1 MTFNM
6 KGSPAK
12 LGTIQGTAGHA
23 SALKQKAKTYDEAF
37 VDNLDYQDDEGEG
50 AEHTR
55 TQNYGKKDQWGRK
68 YEGSNVKG
76 VKGGQSQEDVD
87 EHKKA
92 NPDTKMKVGDYKSGK
107 YDHEADDRGK
117 ADFKKAAK
125 AWNMKTYGTTEP
137 TRDAKKGGMTKKEL
151 AAQYKASKTTVEPAK
166 TETPVTTDKPTEKT
180 KVLESKTFVP
190 KKKGLGAKKGKTLS
204 MADKSTEK
212 AAIATQKTKIKTAK
226 KSGDKTGRDEGQL
239 EKAQIKSGRDN
250 KYTGTRLSRYLAK
263 LKVKRNKRQLKNRKT
278 ETTE

>member
-1 MTFNM
+1 M

-23 SALKQKAKTYDEAF
+23 SALKQKAKTYEEAYEDIPYTHGPTGS
-37 VDNLDYQDDEGEG
+37 VDRDVVKEVGWEKTDPW
-50 AEHTR
+50 
-55 TQNYGKKDQWGRK
+55 GKKYGTRK
-68 YEGSNVKG
+68 P
-76 VKGGQSQEDVD
+76 
-87 EHKKA
+87 
-92 NPDTKMKVGDYKSGK
+92 NPDWKNK
-107 YDHEADDRGK
+107 EAEVAASKASKKGK
-117 ADFKKAAK
+117 AEFTKAAK

-151 AAQYKASKTTVEPAK
+151 AAQYKASRTTVEPAK

-278 ETTE
+278 ETTD